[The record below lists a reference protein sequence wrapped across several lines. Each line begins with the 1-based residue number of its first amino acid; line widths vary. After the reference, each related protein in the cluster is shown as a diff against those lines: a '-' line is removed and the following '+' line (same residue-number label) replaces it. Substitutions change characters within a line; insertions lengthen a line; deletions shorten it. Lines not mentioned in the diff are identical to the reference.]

1 MEDEMKKHDVSL
13 VGRLGYG
20 SCNFGASILG
30 GLLGS
35 FLTLYL
41 TDNVMLSTGFIAGM
55 MFMSRLLDGASDLI
69 MGILVDKTHTKIG
82 KARPWLLISPL
93 FTVLPVFLIF
103 NVPSGLGDVG
113 TKIYVVTMYILH
125 TVVFGT
131 MINVSY
137 NTLLIKISRS
147 TYTRTSI
154 LNLSNVMGQ
163 VASLIAGS
171 YGIPIL
177 MYFGGYEKGYK
188 GTSLLFTT
196 ISFAAMFATGVICK
210 EYPDDET
217 AENSPKSAVKKESLK
232 VKLIYLLNNKYAI
245 PLILIYIL
253 YFFMTMMKGSAAVY
267 FSRDILGD
275 AAYMTQLTYAKTIP
289 AILLGISGA
298 VPFITLKLGKRPAL
312 ILAAVVQIC
321 SDLLILIFSHS
332 LGAVILAN
340 ILSGISG
347 GFMGALLGAF
357 MADVADYI
365 NKKNQTDISGLV
377 GSISS
382 FGMKLGMGLG
392 SAVLSLA
399 LSIGKYSGEIAN
411 TGMQQV
417 SSALTAEKICYVGI
431 PIVLLSV
438 ICGLAFLMDVN
449 EK

>member
-1 MEDEMKKHDVSL
+1 MKKHDVNI

-55 MFMSRLLDGASDLI
+55 MFVSRLLDGASDLI
-69 MGILVDKTHTKIG
+69 MGMLVDKTHTKIG
-82 KARPWLLISPL
+82 KARPWLLIAPL

-103 NVPSGLGDVG
+103 NVPSGLGDTA

-147 TYTRTSI
+147 SYTRTSI
-154 LNLSNVMGQ
+154 INMANVMGQ
-163 VASLIAGS
+163 VASLLAGS

-196 ISFAAMFATGVICK
+196 ISFIAMFATGVICR
-210 EYPDDET
+210 EYPDDEP
-217 AENSPKSAVKKESLK
+217 AENVPKPTVKKESLQI
-232 VKLIYLLNNKYAI
+232 KLKYLLNNKYAI

-267 FSRDILGD
+267 FSRDIMGD
-275 AAYMTQLTYAKTIP
+275 ASYMTQLTYAKTIP
-289 AILLGISGA
+289 AILIGLAGV
-298 VPFITLKLGKRPAL
+298 VPFMTLKVGKRRAL
-312 ILAAVVQIC
+312 IFAAAIQIC
-321 SDLLILIFSHS
+321 SDLLILVFSHS
-332 LGAVILAN
+332 LGMVMLGN

-347 GFMGALLGAF
+347 GFIGALLGAL

-399 LSIGKYSGEIAN
+399 LSIGKYSGEMAN
-411 TGMQQV
+411 AGMQQAA
-417 SSALTAEKICYVGI
+417 SALTAEKICYAGI
-431 PIVLLSV
+431 PIVLLAV
-438 ICGLAFLMDVN
+438 ICGLGFLMDVN

>member
-1 MEDEMKKHDVSL
+1 MKKHDVNL

-20 SCNFGASILG
+20 SCNFRASIFG

-55 MFMSRLLDGASDLI
+55 MFVSRLLDGVSDLV
-69 MGILVDKTHTKIG
+69 MGILVDRTHTKIG

-103 NVPSGLGDVG
+103 NVPSGLGDMG
-113 TKIYVVTMYILH
+113 TKVYVVVMYILH

-147 TYTRTSI
+147 SYTRTSI
-154 LNLSNVMGQ
+154 LNLANVMGQ
-163 VASLIAGS
+163 LASLMAGS

-177 MYFGGYEKGYK
+177 MYFGGYEKGYR

-196 ISFAAMFATGVICK
+196 ISFVAMFATGVICK
-210 EYPDDET
+210 EYPDDEP
-217 AENSPKSAVKKESLK
+217 AESVPRPAVKKEGLK
-232 VKLIYLLNNKYAI
+232 IRLIYLLKNKYAI

-253 YFFMTMMKGSAAVY
+253 YFFMNMMKGSAAVY

-275 AAYMTQLTYAKTIP
+275 ASYMTQLTYAKTIP
-289 AILLGISGA
+289 AILLGIAGA
-298 VPFITLKLGKRPAL
+298 VPFMALKAGKRRTM
-312 ILAAVVQIC
+312 IFAAVVQIC
-321 SDLLILIFSHS
+321 ADLLILTFSHS
-332 LGAVILAN
+332 LGTVMLGN

-347 GFMGALLGAF
+347 GFMGALMGAF

-365 NKKNQTDISGLV
+365 NRKNHTDISGLV

-399 LSIGKYSGEIAN
+399 LSVGKYSGEIAN
-411 TGMQQV
+411 AGMRQAD
-417 SSALTAEKICYVGI
+417 SALMAEKICYAGI
-431 PIVLLSV
+431 PIGLMAV
-438 ICGLAFLMDVN
+438 ICGLAFLMDIN